1 MIITDSRVVNWVKFR
16 TGLSLGATAVGIG
29 EERNGKLIAGVS
41 YDCWTKKNVFVS
53 LAVDESPSKLFW
65 AVVAD
70 YPFEKLQCDRVT
82 AMLEGSN
89 TKSAKVTQHMGFTE
103 ECRLKGA
110 AADGS
115 DLVMHVLHKDDCR
128 VFNWRRK

>member
-1 MIITDSRVVNWVKFR
+1 MIVTDSRVVNWVKYR

-41 YDCWTKKNVFVS
+41 YDCWTKNNVFVS

-65 AVVAD
+65 ATVAD
-70 YPFEKLQCDRVT
+70 YPFEKLNCQRVT
-82 AMLEGSN
+82 AMIESSN
-89 TKSAKVTQHMGFTE
+89 DKSLSIAKHGGFAE

-115 DLVMHVLHKDDCR
+115 DLVMHVLRKDDCR